1 MGETGCISARIKRSV
16 CRPWIVHVLPFPIKC
31 ISSYSPSS
39 RRRNTILKVFS
50 SSLICWASM
59 GVRRLH
65 VAISPL
71 RSYSPLGHVS
81 WNCMRGLKLM
91 LRAPMLRGVPGI
103 LLESPLANLANERK

>member
-1 MGETGCISARIKRSV
+1 M
-16 CRPWIVHVLPFPIKC
+16 
-31 ISSYSPSS
+31 
-39 RRRNTILKVFS
+39 
-50 SSLICWASM
+50 
-59 GVRRLH
+59 H

-91 LRAPMLRGVPGI
+91 LRAAMLRGVPGI